1 MAAEKITVYNLADLK
16 NTTDDAIPNYL
27 NSIGFTQSHT
37 LTDVRLALGYS
48 AFALAAA
55 CFAWDYHF
63 GFESTKYLTAAA
75 VALYTLL
82 NGALTLWVLYAERGT
97 VYVGTSRATGETVR
111 IGTETKKNVPE
122 YFVTVE
128 VTSKD
133 GKKAE
138 LKFARSFTEWFDVT
152 GRFVAAPFQTM
163 LVSSVPV
170 IAKADPKRAA
180 AALEGATADATGA
193 SEGAAAYSPEVLEM
207 LANADVS
214 VVGSAAEEATGSEAA
229 AGKKGGKRRKA

>member
-1 MAAEKITVYNLADLK
+1 M
-16 NTTDDAIPNYL
+16 
-27 NSIGFTQSHT
+27 
-37 LTDVRLALGYS
+37 
-48 AFALAAA
+48 
-55 CFAWDYHF
+55 
-63 GFESTKYLTAAA
+63 
-75 VALYTLL
+75 
-82 NGALTLWVLYAERGT
+82 
-97 VYVGTSRATGETVR
+97 YVGTSRATGETLR
-111 IGTETKKNVPE
+111 IGTETRKNVPE

-128 VTSKD
+128 VTPKN
-133 GKKAE
+133 GKKVE

-152 GRFVAAPFQTM
+152 GRFVVAPFQTM

-180 AALEGATADATGA
+180 AALEGAGA
-193 SEGAAAYSPEVLEM
+193 GTQASGEGAAAYSPEILEM